1 MGKAMKNIDRYFI
14 GTGIALALVGMGM
27 GAEMGMRHDFTF
39 APVHAHLSLVGWV
52 TLVLF
57 GLCYRAGAARKDSWA
72 VVHFAIAASGAA
84 IFPIGIYRSI
94 ASQSMEFVAIGS
106 LLTLLSMLLF
116 AVNFAR
122 GGR

>member
-1 MGKAMKNIDRYFI
+1 MKNIDRYFI
-14 GTGIALALVGMGM
+14 GTGIALGFIGMAM
-27 GAEMGMRHDFTF
+27 GIEMGMRHDVTF
-39 APVHAHLSLVGWV
+39 VPVHTHLNLVGWV

-57 GLCYRAGAARKDSWA
+57 GLCYRSGAARKDNWA
-72 VVHFAIAASGAA
+72 AVHFVVAVAGAV

-94 ASQSMEFVAIGS
+94 ASQGMAFVIIGS
-106 LLTLLSMLLF
+106 LLTLVSMLLF